1 MKLRI
6 FLASVLL
13 ALFAASAWAQS
24 VSRYVAPS
32 TAAES
37 SRVICNAACVSYGFN
52 LNTGASAVWVLVFDA
67 TAAPADGAGQTP
79 VKFYQ
84 VAANS
89 TIGVNYEGLRFNT
102 GMTLVCSTTGPFTKT
117 ATSTCTFSGDI
128 R

>member
-6 FLASVLL
+6 FLAAIVL
-13 ALFAASAWAQS
+13 AFMAFPAWAQN

-37 SRVICNAACVSYGFN
+37 SRVVCNAACVSYGFN
-52 LNTGASAVWVLVFDA
+52 VNSGASAVWVMVFDA
-67 TAAPADGAGQTP
+67 TSAPSDGASQTP
-79 VKFYQ
+79 VKLYQ

-89 TIGVNYEGLRFNT
+89 TLSVGYEGLRFNT

-117 ATSTCTFSGDI
+117 ASATCTFSGDI